1 MKFIIKQL
9 LSFFYKIKVE
19 NKEVLKQKYDK
30 KIYMCNH
37 QSFLDGLILGCFLP
51 DKPVF
56 VVHTTVLKNPLFR
69 MILKLVDHYAV
80 DPTNPMAI
88 KKIVSLVNKGRPVV
102 IFPEGR
108 ITTTGSL
115 MKIYD
120 GTAFIAEKTKATLI
134 PIQLDGLIRSKFS
147 KVSSDYPKSY
157 FPKVS
162 FFVDQPT
169 TIQINPELTSKMKRK
184 EAGEELRKIMQNA
197 KVKAAKSDTLY
208 SKLLGSRA
216 IFGDH
221 YNLVE
226 DITQNEFDYKTINK
240 MSIAM
245 GLFINK
251 YVPENDYFGVLLPNM
266 APTLGVIF
274 GSASQ
279 KRIPALMNFT
289 AGIDAW
295 TAAVQM
301 TEMKHVITSKA
312 FIEKAKLQDK
322 LDQLKQE
329 TNVQVLF
336 LEDIKASL
344 TFKDKMKILYYTKF
358 PSGFENDSITT
369 EDPAV
374 LLFTSGSEDKPKGVL
389 LSHENILTNILQVS
403 SVVDF
408 NPSDKVLNALPMFHS
423 FGLTIGS
430 LLPVLNG
437 TKVFLYPTPLHAR
450 IIPEIAYDRGCT
462 VLLGTSTFLSN
473 YAKHAHAYDFHKVRY
488 VVAGAEKLSA
498 QTRNTWFEK
507 FGLRILEGY
516 GSTECAPVIST
527 NTPFACQFDTV
538 GQLLP
543 GMEMKLKE
551 ISGIDNGSELLV
563 KGKNVMI
570 GYLKWDQPKLIQ
582 FPYPEGETE
591 KWYST
596 GDIVQV
602 NNGFIK
608 IVGRKKRFAKIAGEM
623 ISLESIEKA
632 INSFTTKPYAIV
644 SKKDESRGETVIL
657 VTQDTELTRDTLK
670 NAIKQAGLPDFATP
684 REIIVAD
691 IPMLGTGKTDYVT
704 LNKLYS
710 V

>member
-1 MKFIIKQL
+1 
-9 LSFFYKIKVE
+9 
-19 NKEVLKQKYDK
+19 
-30 KIYMCNH
+30 
-37 QSFLDGLILGCFLP
+37 
-51 DKPVF
+51 
-56 VVHTTVLKNPLFR
+56 
-69 MILKLVDHYAV
+69 
-80 DPTNPMAI
+80 
-88 KKIVSLVNKGRPVV
+88 
-102 IFPEGR
+102 
-108 ITTTGSL
+108 
-115 MKIYD
+115 
-120 GTAFIAEKTKATLI
+120 
-134 PIQLDGLIRSKFS
+134 
-147 KVSSDYPKSY
+147 
-157 FPKVS
+157 
-162 FFVDQPT
+162 
-169 TIQINPELTSKMKRK
+169 
-184 EAGEELRKIMQNA
+184 
-197 KVKAAKSDTLY
+197 
-208 SKLLGSRA
+208 
-216 IFGDH
+216 
-221 YNLVE
+221 
-226 DITQNEFDYKTINK
+226 

-251 YVPENDYFGVLLPNM
+251 YVPENEYFGVLLPNM

-274 GSASQ
+274 GSTSQ
-279 KRIPALMNFT
+279 KRIPSLMNFT

-295 TAAVQM
+295 IAAVQM

-312 FIEKAKLQDK
+312 FVEKAKLQDK
-322 LDQLKQE
+322 IEQLQKE
-329 TNVQVLF
+329 TNVQILF
-336 LEDIKASL
+336 LEDIKSSL

-358 PSGFENDSITT
+358 PQGFEVNTITT

-473 YAKHAHAYDFHKVRY
+473 YAKHAHPYDFHKVRY
-488 VVAGAEKLSA
+488 VVAGAEKLSV

-507 FGLRILEGY
+507 FGIRILEGY

-543 GMEMKLKE
+543 GMEMKLKD
-551 ISGIDNGSELLV
+551 ISGIDNGYELLV
-563 KGKNVMI
+563 KGKNLMI
-570 GYLKWDQPKLIQ
+570 GYLKWDQPKVVQ
-582 FPYPEGETE
+582 FPYAEGETE

-657 VTQDTELTRDTLK
+657 VTQDTELDRETLK
-670 NAIKQAGLPDFATP
+670 TAIKQAGLPDFATP

-710 V
+710 I